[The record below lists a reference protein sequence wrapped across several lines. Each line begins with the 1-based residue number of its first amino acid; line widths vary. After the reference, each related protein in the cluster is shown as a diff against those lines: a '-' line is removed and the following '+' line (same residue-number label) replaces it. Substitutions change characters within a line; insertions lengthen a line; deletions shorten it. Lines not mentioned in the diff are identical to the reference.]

1 MIDAQGIATL
11 DRRIRFGSIL
21 LLFFAGTG
29 LSVLTLILCAA
40 FEASEN
46 ARALVALAVTDLSW
60 ICGYQLLAYGRDWVS
75 LKARFSAVRTRILL
89 ACGGGAVASILV
101 LLAVG
106 KFLTWRG
113 IELPPLP
120 APDVFLG
127 GPGWLPATFLF
138 VVIIAP
144 AAEEL
149 MLRGLLLD
157 WLRQKIPV
165 WAAIII
171 SAIVFGLL
179 HGIALHSGASGWLQ
193 LGYRTA
199 LGILMAYLAVRYQSL
214 RPSYV
219 LHASNNCCAFIAS
232 VLFP

>member
-157 WLRQKIPV
+157 WLRQK
-165 WAAIII
+165 
-171 SAIVFGLL
+171 FL
-179 HGIALHSGASGWLQ
+179 SG
-193 LGYRTA
+193 R
-199 LGILMAYLAVRYQSL
+199 R
-214 RPSYV
+214 
-219 LHASNNCCAFIAS
+219 
-232 VLFP
+232 